1 MATSSILKD
10 FYVYDEE
17 AFERLKKELDEP
29 SPPPDPEEEARDRA
43 ILERSEEKL
52 AKFVFR
58 SKN

>member
-29 SPPPDPEEEARDRA
+29 SPPRDPEEEERIRA
-43 ILERSEEKL
+43 ELKRSEEKL
-52 AKFVFR
+52 ANFVFH
-58 SKN
+58 

>member
-29 SPPPDPEEEARDRA
+29 SPPRDPAEEERIRA
-43 ILERSEEKL
+43 ILKRSEEKL
-52 AKFVFR
+52 ANFVFR
-58 SKN
+58 